1 MCILH
6 KFYLHYFAFSSPK
19 LRLSYVCPDGK
30 GKPSTASENRTTTF
44 SLGISALAA
53 MSGAVTALTI
63 AAATSFRTFSLR
75 HAFEERKMMD
85 GSTKNMCPTEAS
97 VVLAITQGRDYDFLT
112 FGNQVIIMLGMFAW
126 AAVSVAKV
134 VNLHSQQPE
143 SAPTLTRNCTD
154 DWGYRKRARPFEG
167 MG

>member
-75 HAFEERKMMD
+75 HAF
-85 GSTKNMCPTEAS
+85 
-97 VVLAITQGRDYDFLT
+97 
-112 FGNQVIIMLGMFAW
+112 GNQVIIMLGMFER
-126 AAVSVAKV
+126 
-134 VNLHSQQPE
+134 SQSP
-143 SAPTLTRNCTD
+143 
-154 DWGYRKRARPFEG
+154 
-167 MG
+167 